1 MIMCYFVGNPAC
13 VFFPEIFFKPFG
25 RSSADHPT
33 PPSIIRYKIL
43 YHDFYDFFLT
53 NAQNRRG
60 GGGGERL
67 QFQNLKNKKI
77 VIARIVVRLVGWTA
91 ILSHRYM
98 TISIFLN
105 ILAGPLL
112 FRRVWR
118 RYSMTKAASL
128 GGGGCWSTMW
138 NFHTFSLKSNPVIR

>member
-1 MIMCYFVGNPAC
+1 MITCYFVGNPAR

-33 PPSIIRYKIL
+33 PPSIIKYKIL
-43 YHDFYDFFLT
+43 FYDFFLT
-53 NAQNRRG
+53 NAQNRR
-60 GGGGERL
+60 GGGERL

-91 ILSHRYM
+91 ISSHRYM

-112 FRRVWR
+112 FRRV
-118 RYSMTKAASL
+118 
-128 GGGGCWSTMW
+128 
-138 NFHTFSLKSNPVIR
+138 